1 MPTIDAKLNLL
12 VTGAAGFIGSN
23 LVLELQERFP
33 NSRLSAID
41 DFRSGDFKNLG
52 GYRGDFVAA
61 DLDVSG
67 GLHCELDPK
76 ESAGAKSGDAR
87 AETDFCGGLDGN
99 ARSGGFGGGNF
110 LARSLV

>member
-1 MPTIDAKLNLL
+1 MSPVPATEAKLNLL

-61 DLDVSG
+61 DLAKLNWRG
-67 GLHCELDPK
+67 QFCEGKIEADFYLASLTGTTKQHQFYQTDHKP
-76 ESAGAKSGDAR
+76 ESVPR
-87 AETDFCGGLDGN
+87 Y
-99 ARSGGFGGGNF
+99 
-110 LARSLV
+110 LV